1 MVEEFISHASE
12 MKSISRVL
20 GWILKIHSEAI
31 TSLTTEIAPFLETGF
46 GLDEKKKEVTFPS
59 STPNEF
65 FPANVNNLL
74 LRTPVIGFPYE
85 YLRDLDR
92 VKKNI
97 KVTVNEMKKIKEKT
111 VDLINAYASTKAAL
125 ETIKTVSSPLAK
137 AEFDFAVL
145 RKQEQVT
152 NVDKLRKFEKVAKE
166 YLEKIRKQDWTQFP
180 QVDPSIWK
188 KKAKNHVIDVTH
200 KELDRALYQYPILS
214 WQPLNISTDIERVLI
229 PFFLVQER
237 IDDSYLKCRS
247 LFEKCKSS
255 SGFLRGPPSALKD
268 EAVKALEEFNINYGG
283 LNFPEFYAGS
293 AINTINKDDR
303 DGIKRIRGHK
313 FSLKEIDN
321 LLAKTSPDKSVNNAP
336 EIINQFHYMISLERN
351 IIRP

>member
-1 MVEEFISHASE
+1 
-12 MKSISRVL
+12 MKPITNVL
-20 GWILKIHSEAI
+20 GWVLKTHSEAI
-31 TSLTTEIAPFLETGF
+31 TSLTAEIAPFLETGF
-46 GLDEKKKEVTFPS
+46 GLDEKKNEVTFPTS
-59 STPNEF
+59 APNEY

-97 KVTVNEMKKIKEKT
+97 KVSVNEMKKIKEKT
-111 VDLINAYASTKAAL
+111 VDLIKAYTSTKAAL
-125 ETIKTVSSPLAK
+125 EVIKIVSSPLAK
-137 AEFDFAVL
+137 ADFDFAVL

-166 YLEKIRKQDWTQFP
+166 YLEKIRKQDWTRFP

-188 KKAKNHVIDVTH
+188 KKAENHVIDVINR
-200 KELDRALYQYPILS
+200 EIDRALHQYPILN
-214 WQPLNISTDIERVLI
+214 WQPLNIYTDIERVLI

-237 IDDSYLKCRS
+237 IDESYIKCRS

-268 EAVKALEEFNINYGG
+268 EAVKALDDFNINYGG
-283 LNFPEFYAGS
+283 LKFPEFYAGS
-293 AINTINKDDR
+293 AIATINKDDR
-303 DGIKRIRGHK
+303 DGIRRIRGHK
-313 FSLKEIDN
+313 FSLKDLDN
-321 LLAKTSPDKSVNNAP
+321 LLAKTLDKNVNNSP
-336 EIINQFHYMISLERN
+336 EIINQIRYLISLERN

>member
-1 MVEEFISHASE
+1 
-12 MKSISRVL
+12 MKSISNVL
-20 GWILKIHSEAI
+20 GWVLKTHSEAI
-31 TSLTTEIAPFLETGF
+31 TSLTAEIAPFLETGF
-46 GLDEKKKEVTFPS
+46 GLDEKKKEVIFPTS
-59 STPNEF
+59 NPNEY

-97 KVTVNEMKKIKEKT
+97 KVSANEMKKIKGKT

-125 ETIKTVSSPLAK
+125 EAIKTVSSPLAK
-137 AEFDFAVL
+137 ADFDFAVL

-166 YLEKIRKQDWTQFP
+166 YLEKIRKQDWTRFP

-188 KKAKNHVIDVTH
+188 KKAENHVIDVTNR
-200 KELDRALYQYPILS
+200 EIDRALHQYPVLS
-214 WQPLNISTDIERVLI
+214 WQPLNLYTDIERVLI
-229 PFFLVQER
+229 PFFIVQER
-237 IDDSYLKCRS
+237 IDESYLKCRG

-255 SGFLRGPPSALKD
+255 SGFLRGPPSDLKD

-283 LNFPEFYAGS
+283 LKFSEFYAGS
-293 AINTINKDDR
+293 AITTINKDDR
-303 DGIKRIRGHK
+303 DDIRRIRGHK
-313 FSLKEIDN
+313 FSLKDIDN

-336 EIINQFHYMISLERN
+336 EIINQIRYLISLERN